1 MKKSFLLGLL
11 VVVIILVACGSS
23 PSPSSYSRAPSS
35 NSRSAPAQ
43 APAKWAGIVLTGE
56 NERLL
61 EGTTWVRSDNVEG
74 WITTYEFR
82 AAGRVIVRSKS
93 PDLGQYTIDQT
104 NTFSWGREGDFVKI
118 IGSDGSWLREGKYYP
133 QTQTIMVTMERSD
146 GETWYETFV
155 PLQGSSIASTPASP
169 SSTTNVYVQPSAPAQ
184 SSAQTPSAPTF
195 QSGLYAYS
203 GSNITMRLSGYQA
216 TAFSGT
222 TQVAWGTYRI
232 NGNQLVIIFNTGSG
246 AGVSLQGK
254 TFAYTMTSG
263 TSFSGGGES
272 WVRTGY

>member
-1 MKKSFLLGLL
+1 MKKRFLVSLF
-11 VVVIILVACGSS
+11 VIVLILVGCESS
-23 PSPSSYSRAPSS
+23 PSPSSYSRP
-35 NSRSAPAQ
+35 APAQ

-56 NERLL
+56 DEPFL

-155 PLQGSSIASTPASP
+155 PLQGSYIASAPP

-184 SSAQTPSAPTF
+184 SSAQAPSAPTF
-195 QSGLYAYS
+195 QSGLYAFS

-216 TAFSGT
+216 TAYSGT

-232 NGNQLVIIFNTGSG
+232 NGNQLVITFNTGSG
-246 AGVSLQGK
+246 AGASLQGK
-254 TFAYTMTSG
+254 TFAYTINSG
-263 TSFSGGGES
+263 SSFSGGSET
-272 WVRTGY
+272 WVRSGY